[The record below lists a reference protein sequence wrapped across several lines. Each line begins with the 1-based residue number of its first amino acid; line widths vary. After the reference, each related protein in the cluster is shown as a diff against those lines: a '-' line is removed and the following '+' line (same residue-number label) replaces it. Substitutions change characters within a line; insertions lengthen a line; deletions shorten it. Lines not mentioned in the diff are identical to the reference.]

1 MKDGYNMNP
10 FLPKHNFTCDVEAI
24 AKYSTNAPSEK
35 LYDLSKKLATLT
47 AILCGKR
54 PKKILG
60 LIDILNLSFVWLSK
74 LVT

>member
-1 MKDGYNMNP
+1 MNP
-10 FLPKHNFTCDVEAI
+10 FLSKHNFTCDVGAI
-24 AKYSTNAPSEK
+24 AKYLTNAPSEK

-54 PKKILG
+54 PKEILG